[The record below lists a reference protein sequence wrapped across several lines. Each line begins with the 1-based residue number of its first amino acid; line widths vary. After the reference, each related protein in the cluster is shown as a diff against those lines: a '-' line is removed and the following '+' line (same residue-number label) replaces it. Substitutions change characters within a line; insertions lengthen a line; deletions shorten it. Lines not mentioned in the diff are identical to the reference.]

1 MKPSPPH
8 WPLQFLRWFCRE
20 DFIDEIEGDLMEI
33 YLLDFEKSPAK
44 AKRQFTM
51 GVIRHFRP
59 EFVKSF
65 RFQRQHNTIAML

>member
-20 DFIDEIEGDLMEI
+20 DFIDEIEGDLLEI
-33 YLLDFEKSPAK
+33 YFIQYNESPAK
-44 AKRQFTM
+44 AGRQFTW
-51 GVIRHFRP
+51 GVIKHFRP

-65 RFQRQHNTIAML
+65 RLQR